1 MGLEGP
7 TGLSGGGRGSSTP
20 AISSGGKSFKLV
32 GSPKACK
39 SASLGGAGGETPSG
53 SWPFSRGAGEAGGA
67 GGEGSVV
74 LPPPLDKGFV
84 VEVPPPSGTL
94 GIGVGV
100 SPLLV
105 DKSFQALRAGVEA
118 SVVVSV

>member
-7 TGLSGGGRGSSTP
+7 TGLSGGGWSSSTP

-39 SASLGGAGGETPSG
+39 SASLGGAGGETPTG
-53 SWPFSRGAGEAGGA
+53 SWRFFRGAGEA

-100 SPLLV
+100 SPLL
-105 DKSFQALRAGVEA
+105 DKSLRVGVEA